1 METVNDRV
9 EQVINEMFDGNKV
22 AFANKLGMPPTSM
35 SNYFGKER
43 RTKVPVSMI
52 ERIVTLLR
60 VDPTWL
66 LTGKPDTGVVSKGY
80 EAIGITKAP
89 SLHDGGSTVRDAVL
103 SERVAALERLI
114 KEKDARIALL
124 ERIAGITPTET
135 EEESPAS
142 SL

>member
-1 METVNDRV
+1 MMETVNDRV

-52 ERIVTLLR
+52 ERIVTLLK

-66 LTGKPDTGVVSKGY
+66 LTGNPDSGVTSKGY
-80 EAIGITKAP
+80 EAIGMSSSHAP
-89 SLHDGGSTVRDAVL
+89 HDGCSAAVL

-124 ERIAGITPTET
+124 ERIAGIAPTDA
-135 EEESPAS
+135 EEETAATSV
-142 SL
+142 